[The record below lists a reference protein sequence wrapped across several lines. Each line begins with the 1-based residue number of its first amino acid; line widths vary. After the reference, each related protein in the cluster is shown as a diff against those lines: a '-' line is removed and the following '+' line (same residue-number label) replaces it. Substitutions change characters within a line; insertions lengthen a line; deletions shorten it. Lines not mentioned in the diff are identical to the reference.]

1 MSAETTT
8 TASSSVPPI
17 TGQLGYRGISV
28 EEQTAL
34 VEAEIAR
41 RRKAAMEMAAKS
53 RLAYQQNYAATTG
66 PVSRIIRTTSL
77 IVLFRFLSTVNIL
90 ALTLIL
96 RSRSR
101 NVSNALPGI
110 HGAEITT
117 IGLVLESADPN
128 MLARKRSIGATT
140 ID

>member
-1 MSAETTT
+1 MASHNFSAVTLPARKSGSSRTTTAASSISAETTT

-41 RRKAAMEMAAKS
+41 RRKAAMELAAKS

-66 PVSRIIRTTSL
+66 PVSILFRP
-77 IVLFRFLSTVNIL
+77 VLF
-90 ALTLIL
+90 
-96 RSRSR
+96 
-101 NVSNALPGI
+101 
-110 HGAEITT
+110 
-117 IGLVLESADPN
+117 
-128 MLARKRSIGATT
+128 
-140 ID
+140 